1 MPQMTETQTEHEIR
15 ALRIKARKHSH
26 EGRARSAAKFCRK
39 ARRMM
44 KIARDR

>member
-1 MPQMTETQTEHEIR
+1 MPQMTETQTDHEIR
-15 ALRIKARKHSH
+15 ALRSKARKHCN

-44 KIARDR
+44 KIVRDK